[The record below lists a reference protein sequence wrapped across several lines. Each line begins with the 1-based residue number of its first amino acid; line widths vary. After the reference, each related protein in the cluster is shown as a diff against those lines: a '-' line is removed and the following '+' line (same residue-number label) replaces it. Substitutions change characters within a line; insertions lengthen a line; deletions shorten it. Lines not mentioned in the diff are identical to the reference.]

1 MVLAALFTVH
11 CSLFTSPAGAQV
23 GSWRNYM
30 SYHEPQQI
38 VKGGQQLYV
47 RASNSLYQYN
57 LNDHS
62 ITTYDK
68 VTGLNDSYITH
79 IGWNEQVKRLII
91 VYQNANIDL
100 MDQSGNVTN
109 ISALYRKAMTA
120 DKTVDSLTIDG
131 IYAYLYARFGIVKVN
146 MERAEISDTY
156 TKQHP
161 EYPTSLPASTV
172 NAHWNE
178 YIDMVKSLL
187 PGGPQY
193 NYFGFLRLTDGTLYS
208 VDKAPSSAN
217 IACVQTLDVSNHE
230 WTCYDNNV
238 GEKTGHQYA
247 RLFCVDVDP
256 QDKSH
261 VFAGGRTG
269 LYEFRDGQL
278 IKAYS
283 NDNSPLKTASTV
295 GNDNKDYVL
304 VTGMKFDTRGNLWLT
319 NSISPGT
326 SLFALNSGSQWE
338 SHHKQQLMIDTDCS
352 MEGMEHLMFDSRGYL
367 WFVNNY
373 FRTPALIRYNTAT
386 DELKVYSRIVNQDGT
401 NYDISYVTCVT
412 EDKSGNI
419 WIGTNLGPFMLEAAN
434 IASGSETF
442 TQVKVPRN
450 DGSDYADYL
459 LSGVYINAIAVDGGG
474 RKWFGTNENGVYLIS
489 EDNMTQ
495 LQHFQASSTPLLSDN
510 ITALAINDSNG
521 EVFIATNVGLC
532 SYMSDATA
540 ASSDVN
546 SDNVYAYPNPVTPDY
561 TGLIT
566 IVGLSYQAYVKI
578 VTSSGKLVNEGQ
590 SNGGTYTWNGC
601 DRDGNRVASGIYHVV
616 TATNDGSSGT
626 VCRIAVIK

>member
-172 NAHWNE
+172 NTHWNE

-193 NYFGFLRLTDGTLYS
+193 NYFGFLRLTGGTLYS

-326 SLFALNSGSQWE
+326 SLFALTGGSQWE

-401 NYDISYVTCVT
+401 SYDISYVTCVT

-434 IASGSETF
+434 IDSGSEIF
-442 TQVKVPRN
+442 THVKVPRN

-540 ASSDVN
+540 ASSDMSN
-546 SDNVYAYPNPVTPDY
+546 DNVYAYPNPVTPDY

-601 DRDGNRVASGIYHVV
+601 DRDGNRVASGVYHVV